1 MHPFIRKQR
10 RVFGDERNLK
20 NINSSLVT
28 GLIYVRK
35 RDEVIPT
42 QRLALVLDPQIRG
55 VLLSFKI

>member
-1 MHPFIRKQR
+1 M
-10 RVFGDERNLK
+10 FGDERDLK
-20 NINSSLVT
+20 NTNSSLVT